1 MKSVSRY
8 QEILSSPLYN
18 ISDPET
24 LDDFWADL
32 SDRADQSWYLRDLH
46 EDIPATPSDEQDIQE
61 FIIKADALLQKNLKL
76 GTAMIVE
83 VDNKTAPTLI
93 KLHSDASLNG
103 KTSEDW
109 TLSLDTPSSQS
120 NPDASIMEKG
130 GPLLRWFS
138 SHTGATDEAP
148 SEKIHLTGKAK
159 KTTDQDN
166 ILSLVPTKAKKTES
180 ELDATLAL
188 RPKSKDVTEDP
199 TTVKELKGIDLI
211 TSETSMNDPTQP
223 SIKTEAENLE
233 QPSAPGYLE
242 QFDGRLVAIRKWEEL
257 DTLWAGV
264 HSTAGEGWY
273 IYTVGQKPPTET
285 EDSQSVHKFLL
296 DVDQTLREEH
306 KEDYCGIVYADD
318 SNQPSFIKIYDPQ
331 NLGMVCGSSETR
343 TLPGWT
349 LSRVQPVELVEE
361 PEEKS
366 SSNGFMK
373 WAGIFK
379 KR

>member
-1 MKSVSRY
+1 MKSISRY

-46 EDIPATPSDEQDIQE
+46 EDIPATPADELDIQE

-83 VDNKTAPTLI
+83 VDSKTAPTLI
-93 KLHSDASLNG
+93 RLHSDASLNG
-103 KTSEDW
+103 KSSEDW

-138 SHTGATDEAP
+138 SHTSATDETP
-148 SEKIHLTGKAK
+148 NENDTVK

-166 ILSLVPTKAKKTES
+166 RLSLVPETKQIDS
-180 ELDATLAL
+180 ELDATFAL
-188 RPKSKDVTEDP
+188 RPESKDLTEEP
-199 TTVKELKGIDLI
+199 ITVKEVKEIDSI

-223 SIKTEAENLE
+223 SIEAAAENLE
-233 QPSAPGYLE
+233 QPSAPGYLD
-242 QFDGRLVAIRKWEEL
+242 QFDGRLVAIRKWEDL

-273 IYTVGQKPPTET
+273 IYTVGEKPPTET
-285 EDSQSVHKFLL
+285 EESQTVHKFLL

-306 KEDYCGIVYADD
+306 KEDY
-318 SNQPSFIKIYDPQ
+318 
-331 NLGMVCGSSETR
+331 
-343 TLPGWT
+343 
-349 LSRVQPVELVEE
+349 
-361 PEEKS
+361 
-366 SSNGFMK
+366 
-373 WAGIFK
+373 
-379 KR
+379 

>member
-1 MKSVSRY
+1 MKSISRY

-46 EDIPATPSDEQDIQE
+46 EDIPATPADELDIQE

-83 VDNKTAPTLI
+83 VDSKTAPTLI
-93 KLHSDASLNG
+93 RLHSDASLNG
-103 KTSEDW
+103 KSSEDW

-138 SHTGATDEAP
+138 SHTSATDETP
-148 SEKIHLTGKAK
+148 NENDTVK

-166 ILSLVPTKAKKTES
+166 RLSLVPETKQIDS
-180 ELDATLAL
+180 ELDATFAL
-188 RPKSKDVTEDP
+188 RPESKDLTEEP
-199 TTVKELKGIDLI
+199 ITVKEVKEIDSI

-223 SIKTEAENLE
+223 SIEAAAENLE
-233 QPSAPGYLE
+233 QPSAPGYLD
-242 QFDGRLVAIRKWEEL
+242 QFDGRLVAIRKWEDL

-273 IYTVGQKPPTET
+273 IYTVGEKPPTET
-285 EDSQSVHKFLL
+285 EESQTVHKFLL

-318 SNQPSFIKIYDPQ
+318 SIQPNFIKIYDPQ

-349 LSRVQPVELVEE
+349 LSRVKPVELVDE
-361 PEEKS
+361 PEEKTS
-366 SSNGFMK
+366 RGGFMK

>member
-1 MKSVSRY
+1 MKSISRY

-46 EDIPATPSDEQDIQE
+46 EDIPATPADELDIQE
-61 FIIKADALLQKNLKL
+61 FIIRADALLQKNLKL

-83 VDNKTAPTLI
+83 VDSKTAPTLI
-93 KLHSDASLNG
+93 RLHSDASLNG
-103 KTSEDW
+103 KSSEDW

-148 SEKIHLTGKAK
+148 SENDTVK

-166 ILSLVPTKAKKTES
+166 ILSLVPETKQIDS

-188 RPKSKDVTEDP
+188 RPESKDLTEEP
-199 TTVKELKGIDLI
+199 ITVKEVKEIDSI

-223 SIKTEAENLE
+223 SIEAAAENLE
-233 QPSAPGYLE
+233 QPSAPGYLD
-242 QFDGRLVAIRKWEEL
+242 QFDGRLVAIRKWEDL

-273 IYTVGQKPPTET
+273 IYTVGEKPPTET
-285 EDSQSVHKFLL
+285 EESQTVHKFLL

-318 SNQPSFIKIYDPQ
+318 SIQPNFIKIYDPQ

-349 LSRVQPVELVEE
+349 LSRVKPVELVDE
-361 PEEKS
+361 PEEKTS
-366 SSNGFMK
+366 RGGFMK

>member
-18 ISDPET
+18 ISDPST

-32 SDRADQSWYLRDLH
+32 SDRADQSWYLRDFH
-46 EDIPATPSDEQDIQE
+46 EDIPATPADELDIQE

-83 VDNKTAPTLI
+83 VDSKTAPTLI

-103 KTSEDW
+103 KSSEDW
-109 TLSLDTPSSQS
+109 TLSLDTPSNQS

-138 SHTGATDEAP
+138 SHTGAADETS
-148 SEKIHLTGKAK
+148 SENSDIQKM
-159 KTTDQDN
+159 TDQDN
-166 ILSLVPTKAKKTES
+166 ILSLVPAETRQTNS
-180 ELDATLAL
+180 ELDAPLAL
-188 RPKSKDVTEDP
+188 HPKSKDLTQAP
-199 TTVKELKGIDLI
+199 ITVKELKKVDSI

-223 SIKTEAENLE
+223 SIEADAKNLE
-233 QPSAPGYLE
+233 QPSEAGYLE
-242 QFDGRLVAIRKWEEL
+242 QFDGRLVAIRKWEDL

-273 IYTVGQKPPTET
+273 IYTVGEKPPTET
-285 EDSQSVHKFLL
+285 EDSQTVHKFLL

-318 SNQPSFIKIYDPQ
+318 SKQPSFIKIYDPQ

-349 LSRVQPVELVEE
+349 ISRVKPVELVEE
-361 PEEKS
+361 LEEKTS
-366 SSNGFMK
+366 RGGFMK

>member
-1 MKSVSRY
+1 MKSISRY

-46 EDIPATPSDEQDIQE
+46 EDIPATPADELDIQE

-83 VDNKTAPTLI
+83 VDSKTAPTLI
-93 KLHSDASLNG
+93 RLHSDASLNG
-103 KTSEDW
+103 KSSEDW

-138 SHTGATDEAP
+138 SHTSATDETP
-148 SEKIHLTGKAK
+148 NENDTVK

-166 ILSLVPTKAKKTES
+166 RLSLVPETKQIDS
-180 ELDATLAL
+180 ELDATFAL
-188 RPKSKDVTEDP
+188 RPESKDLTEEP
-199 TTVKELKGIDLI
+199 ITVKEVKEIDSI

-223 SIKTEAENLE
+223 SIEAAAENLE
-233 QPSAPGYLE
+233 QPSAPGYLD
-242 QFDGRLVAIRKWEEL
+242 QFDGRLVAIRKWEDL

-273 IYTVGQKPPTET
+273 IYTVGEKPPTET
-285 EDSQSVHKFLL
+285 EESQTVHKFLL

-318 SNQPSFIKIYDPQ
+318 SVQPNFIKIYDPQ

-349 LSRVQPVELVEE
+349 LSRVKPVELVDE
-361 PEEKS
+361 PEEKTS
-366 SSNGFMK
+366 RGGFMK

>member
-1 MKSVSRY
+1 MKSISRY

-46 EDIPATPSDEQDIQE
+46 EDIPATPADELDIQE
-61 FIIKADALLQKNLKL
+61 FIIRADALLQKNLKL

-83 VDNKTAPTLI
+83 VDSKTAPTLI
-93 KLHSDASLNG
+93 RLHSDASLNG
-103 KTSEDW
+103 KSSEDW

-138 SHTGATDEAP
+138 SHTSATDETP
-148 SEKIHLTGKAK
+148 NENDTVK

-166 ILSLVPTKAKKTES
+166 RLSLVPAETKQIDS
-180 ELDATLAL
+180 ELDATFAL
-188 RPKSKDVTEDP
+188 RPESKDLTEEP
-199 TTVKELKGIDLI
+199 ITVKEVKEIDSI

-223 SIKTEAENLE
+223 SIEAAAENLE
-233 QPSAPGYLE
+233 QPSAPGYLD
-242 QFDGRLVAIRKWEEL
+242 QFDGRLVAIRKWEDL

-273 IYTVGQKPPTET
+273 IYTVGEKPPTET
-285 EDSQSVHKFLL
+285 EESQTVHKFLL

-318 SNQPSFIKIYDPQ
+318 SIQPNFIKIYDPQ

-349 LSRVQPVELVEE
+349 LSRVKPVELVDE
-361 PEEKS
+361 PEEKTS
-366 SSNGFMK
+366 RGGFMK